1 MTQLSSWLSTLQ
13 SFELVLLIDEYDA
26 PLTHCLDKPELF
38 EEVRATMSELFLTL
52 KSHEGRLRFFFMT
65 GITKLSNTSIFCAF
79 NNLQDISLDPF
90 YGALLGYT
98 EDEISKYFSSYI
110 AQAAK
115 ALLVS
120 PDKVRSELKDYY
132 DGFSF
137 DERAHHHVYCPWSV
151 LNFLNRPDR
160 GFQNYWYSSGGQ
172 PSVLM
177 KYLSNHAL
185 SQPITYAEVR
195 ELRLSELNAA
205 RQYDDIGLD
214 VLLTQAGYYTIR
226 EVTEDGYALL
236 GYPNWEVAGSMA
248 ELYANELTQ
257 GKRIRSSAATPIRSA
272 MAKGALEAVIDYFN
286 AAVTAIDYHRYP
298 IKDEASCR
306 AYMQVLLIG
315 AAMIPKVE
323 IHNAHGRSGM
333 EVEVNGQHWVFE
345 FKFARRSSEVTDL
358 LDEAINQ
365 LRTRHYGETSVNTNR
380 ISVALVFDSQKRRF
394 TAWQRA

>member
-1 MTQLSSWLSTLQ
+1 M
-13 SFELVLLIDEYDA
+13 FA
-26 PLTHCLDKPELF
+26 PN
-38 EEVRATMSELFLTL
+38 S
-52 KSHEGRLRFFFMT
+52 KS
-65 GITKLSNTSIFCAF
+65 
-79 NNLQDISLDPF
+79 
-90 YGALLGYT
+90 
-98 EDEISKYFSSYI
+98 
-110 AQAAK
+110 
-115 ALLVS
+115 
-120 PDKVRSELKDYY
+120 YY

-137 DERAHHHVYCPWSV
+137 DERARHHVYCPWSV

-177 KYLSNHAL
+177 KYLFNHAL

-195 ELRLSELNAA
+195 ELRRSELNAA

-272 MAKGALEAVIDYFN
+272 MEKGALEAVIDYFN